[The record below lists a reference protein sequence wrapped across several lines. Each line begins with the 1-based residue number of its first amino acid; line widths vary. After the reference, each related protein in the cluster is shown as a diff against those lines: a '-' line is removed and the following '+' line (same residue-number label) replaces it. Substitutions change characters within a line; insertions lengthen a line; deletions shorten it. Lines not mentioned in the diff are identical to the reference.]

1 MATKISV
8 IIPTYAPKDYLWE
21 CLGSLENQTLSKDEF
36 EVILVL
42 NGEREPYES
51 LIRKKLPEYSFAST
65 LLYSTPNGVS
75 RARNLGMEKAQGC
88 YICFI
93 DDDDW
98 VSDNYLED
106 LLSKACSNGIV
117 EANVKDV
124 DEVTREESEQHFLSR
139 AYKNYQPEKESS
151 LFVNRSFFSS
161 ACCKLLPKNCINGQ
175 RFDTNIKRG
184 EDSIFMYGIS
194 WKVKH
199 VKVATP
205 NCIYYVRKRHNSAG
219 RRNISI
225 VTRLYEFLSQ
235 SSKYTNMYFRH
246 LIHNDPLFYL
256 SRIAGTFY
264 NKLIQQH

>member
-21 CLGSLENQTLSKDEF
+21 CLGSLDNQTLSKDEF

-51 LIRKKLPEYSFAST
+51 LIRKKLPKYSFAST

-75 RARNLGMEKAQGC
+75 RARNHGMEKAQGS

-98 VSDNYLED
+98 VSDNYLTE
-106 LLSKACSNGIV
+106 LLSKTCDDGIV

-246 LIHNDPLFYL
+246 LTHNDPLFYI

>member
-8 IIPTYAPKDYLWE
+8 IIPTYAPKDYIWE
-21 CLGSLENQTLSKDEF
+21 CLDSFENQTLSKEEF

-51 LIRKKLPEYSFAST
+51 LIRKKLTTYSFNST

-75 RARNLGMEKAQGC
+75 RARNQGMEKAQGT

-98 VSDNYLED
+98 VSDNFLEE
-106 LLSKACSNGIV
+106 LLSKACDNGIV
-117 EANVKDV
+117 ESNVKEV
-124 DEVTREESEQHFLSR
+124 DEVTRAESELHFLSR

-151 LFVNRSFFSS
+151 RFANRSFFST
-161 ACCKLLPKNCINGQ
+161 AWCKLIPKECINGQ

-184 EDSIFMYGIS
+184 EDSIFMYAIS

-199 VKVATP
+199 VKVTAP

-225 VTRLYEFLSQ
+225 VTKIYEFLSQ
-235 SSKYTNMYFRH
+235 SSKYTGMYLRH
-246 LIHNDPLFYL
+246 LTHNDPLFYL

-264 NKLIQQH
+264 NKFIQQH

>member
-1 MATKISV
+1 MPYILPDSGGASRCWR
-8 IIPTYAPKDYLWE
+8 IPVSSFCRHSGLAAVWQNPE
-21 CLGSLENQTLSKDEF
+21 CHPPSLP
-36 EVILVL
+36 
-42 NGEREPYES
+42 GCES
-51 LIRKKLPEYSFAST
+51 
-65 LLYSTPNGVS
+65 S
-75 RARNLGMEKAQGC
+75 RSRRGGRLHGN
-88 YICFI
+88 
-93 DDDDW
+93 DDW

-106 LLSKACSNGIV
+106 LLSKACDNGIV

-124 DEVTREESEQHFLSR
+124 DEQTREESEQHFLSR

-151 LFVNRSFFSS
+151 RFANRSFFSS

-246 LIHNDPLFYL
+246 LTHNDPLFYI